1 MTSADAPYRRAS
13 AVARGWRTFRR
24 WRRGR
29 PFWGGV
35 ITILSGVVFFLS
47 GHITFGG
54 IKISFGPEEFLGWV
68 IPLLLVLCGLLMLLT
83 PAQRIFYGVLA
94 AAISV
99 GGLLGL
105 NLGGF
110 IVGMLLGMVGGALG
124 ASWAPVQLPPDA
136 GTPPAADGPLPAD
149 EEDEPVEE
157 PEEPESYPLSG
168 LLGDTLPTSTTS
180 PLGVPPVEAPEPGGR
195 LPRRSPRGLAVI
207 LLVVATAA
215 GLGLG
220 MVRTAWPASAAET
233 CGATPAAA
241 AAATKP
247 ATTRAPSR
255 AAAAAPTTPAA
266 APTTPAAAAA
276 SSAVPT
282 SSPTSSAGGGTALG
296 DTVRNLVSDVVDGVG
311 KLLGIGDQ
319 PDPSATPSTT
329 APADPAPTTTSPAS
343 GASPTPTPPA
353 ADPTPAPRS
362 PTAAP
367 KPTSKSTPTRSPSPS
382 PTCLTAKALAAPA
395 DNTKA
400 AVNPATQITAVLEQV
415 NLTFDG
421 VTSLP
426 TANGSIRVLQ
436 FSMDSSTSTPF
447 ELRVP
452 VNDHTLDY
460 RSSKLTVSGH
470 VRFYT
475 SELDIAGIPV
485 LTPDSDLTALLQ
497 LLPPGVTLPVLVFP
511 AVTLKLVLVRAD
523 KLTAPDLTI
532 AYL

>member
-1 MTSADAPYRRAS
+1 MTSADTPYRRAS

-35 ITILSGVVFFLS
+35 ITILSAAVFFFS

-54 IKISFGPEEFLGWV
+54 IKITFGPQEFLGWV
-68 IPLLLVLCGLLMLLT
+68 IPLLLLLCGLLMLLT

-110 IVGMLLGMVGGALG
+110 FVGMLLGMVGGALG
-124 ASWAPVQLPPDA
+124 ASWAPVQLPPEA
-136 GTPPAADGPLPAD
+136 GTPPATDGPLPAD
-149 EEDEPVEE
+149 EEDEPV
-157 PEEPESYPLSG
+157 EEPESYPLSG

-180 PLGVPPVEAPEPGGR
+180 PLGVPPVEAPDPGDP

-233 CGATPAAA
+233 CAAAPAA

-255 AAAAAPTTPAA
+255 VAAPPAATTPAA

-276 SSAVPT
+276 SSAAPT
-282 SSPTSSAGGGTALG
+282 SSPTSSAGGGTTLG

-311 KLLGIGDQ
+311 KLLGIGAQ
-319 PDPSATPSTT
+319 ADPSATPSTT
-329 APADPAPTTTSPAS
+329 APADPAPTSPAS
-343 GASPTPTPPA
+343 GASPTPAPPV
-353 ADPTPAPRS
+353 ADPTAAPRS

-395 DNTKA
+395 DSTKV

-426 TANGSIRVLQ
+426 TATGSIRVLQ

-452 VNDHTLDY
+452 VNDRTLDY

-475 SELDIAGIPV
+475 SELDIAGFPV
-485 LTPDSDLTALLQ
+485 LTPDSDLTQLLQ

-523 KLTAPDLTI
+523 TLTAPDLTI
-532 AYL
+532 TSL

>member
-1 MTSADAPYRRAS
+1 MTSADTPYRRAS

-68 IPLLLVLCGLLMLLT
+68 IPLLLVLCGLLTLIT

-110 IVGMLLGMVGGALG
+110 FVGMLLGMVGGALG
-124 ASWAPVQLPPDA
+124 ASWAPVQLPPEA
-136 GTPPAADGPLPAD
+136 GTPPATDGPLPAD
-149 EEDEPVEE
+149 EEDEPV
-157 PEEPESYPLSG
+157 EEPESYPLSG

-180 PLGVPPVEAPEPGGR
+180 PLGVPPVEAPDPGDP

-233 CGATPAAA
+233 CAAAPAA

-255 AAAAAPTTPAA
+255 AAAPPAATTPAA

-276 SSAVPT
+276 SSAAPT
-282 SSPTSSAGGGTALG
+282 SSPTSSAGGGTTLG

-329 APADPAPTTTSPAS
+329 APADPAPTSPAS
-343 GASPTPTPPA
+343 GASPTPAPPA

-362 PTAAP
+362 TTAAP
-367 KPTSKSTPTRSPSPS
+367 KRTPTQSPS
-382 PTCLTAKALAAPA
+382 PTCATAKALAAPA
-395 DNTKA
+395 DNTKV
-400 AVNPATQITAVLEQV
+400 AVKPATQITATLKQV
-415 NLTFDG
+415 HLTFDG
-421 VTSLP
+421 VTALP
-426 TANGSIRVLQ
+426 TANGSIAVLE
-436 FSMDSSTSTPF
+436 FSMDSSESTPF
-447 ELRVP
+447 ELQVS
-452 VNDHTLDY
+452 VNGRTLDY
-460 RSSKLTVSGH
+460 RSSDLTVSGH

-475 SELDIAGIPV
+475 SRLDVAGIV
-485 LTPDSDLTALLQ
+485 ITPDSPLELFLQ
-497 LLPPGVTLPVLVFP
+497 LFQGVTSPIDITFP
-511 AVTLKLVLVRAD
+511 NVNLDLVLVRAD
-523 KLTAPDLTI
+523 TLTAPDLTI
-532 AYL
+532 AYQ